1 MKKLLLAILVLSTL
15 VGCRNRYMNF
25 NVPVAPIKAVNPEIK
40 TVVLLDRTAATDK
53 KGNLVEGIL
62 TGEGFDQDEKNKQR
76 CLLGAEEQLRNSGR
90 FNVIRATEIL
100 EGSKNGEVMSKPL
113 SFEQVQKICEEYGA
127 DALVAMELYD
137 SDFVITHGM
146 KPTQGFAFYAEGIA
160 KIDVGF
166 RFYDGKY
173 KDLLDEHTLT
183 HSMRWNTGGN
193 SIQDAL
199 ASLLNKN
206 EAVKRISYEGGRMY
220 ALRLTPSFVRVRS
233 EYYRRGSDKVKYGAR
248 LIEVNDWEQAKKV
261 LMEVVESPDQSRR
274 NKGFAAHNLAVIYE
288 INDDIAKA
296 KEWAGRAWG
305 EFRNKG
311 SRDYRNILNRRY

>member
-1 MKKLLLAILVLSTL
+1 LTKNHYFSVLKTRKMKKLLLAILVLSTL

-146 KPTQGFAFYAEGIA
+146 KPTQGFSFYAEGIA

-173 KDLLDEHTLT
+173 KDLLDEHTL
-183 HSMRWNTGGN
+183 
-193 SIQDAL
+193 
-199 ASLLNKN
+199 
-206 EAVKRISYEGGRMY
+206 
-220 ALRLTPSFVRVRS
+220 
-233 EYYRRGSDKVKYGAR
+233 
-248 LIEVNDWEQAKKV
+248 
-261 LMEVVESPDQSRR
+261 
-274 NKGFAAHNLAVIYE
+274 
-288 INDDIAKA
+288 
-296 KEWAGRAWG
+296 
-305 EFRNKG
+305 
-311 SRDYRNILNRRY
+311 